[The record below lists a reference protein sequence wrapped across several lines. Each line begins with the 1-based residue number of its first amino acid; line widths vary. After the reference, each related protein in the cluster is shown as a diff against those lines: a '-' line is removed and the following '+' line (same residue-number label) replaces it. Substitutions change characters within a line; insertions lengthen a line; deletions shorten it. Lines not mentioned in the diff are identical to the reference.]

1 MKFKALIAALLIGSG
16 SVVWAM
22 ADRNELRS
30 MQMTGD
36 SFSSACTT
44 PSESWVSFCNGYIQS
59 VIDGLRETDNI
70 CIPNGTTRTTIVAI
84 AEREISASK
93 SLQSMN
99 AQDAVRS
106 VLSRFYRCR

>member
-1 MKFKALIAALLIGSG
+1 MKALIASLLAVLSTGL
-16 SVVWAM
+16 AM

-30 MQMTGD
+30 IQMTGD
-36 SFSSACTT
+36 DFSAACTN
-44 PSESWVSFCNGYIQS
+44 PSESWVSFCDGYIQA
-59 VIDGLRETDNI
+59 VIDGLRETDNV
-70 CIPNGTTRTTIVAI
+70 CIPKWTTRTTIVTI

-99 AQDAVRS
+99 AQGAVRS